1 MEKLKCVNLR
11 RNSYTRKKGR
21 IYLQKDWLICSDYCS
36 RLIRW
41 QGGFEQLCRN
51 VEMNWKEWLNWKLYL
66 LCYVNVSVMH
76 KTRLDHH
83 NWIYWFVYLDF
94 SCTII
99 LRSSVTKWINKMIN
113 WKTYAWQKKKE
124 EREKKDR
131 EREKNESK
139 DTRILRKQKNN
150 VGI

>member
-1 MEKLKCVNLR
+1 
-11 RNSYTRKKGR
+11 
-21 IYLQKDWLICSDYCS
+21 
-36 RLIRW
+36 
-41 QGGFEQLCRN
+41 
-51 VEMNWKEWLNWKLYL
+51 
-66 LCYVNVSVMH
+66 
-76 KTRLDHH
+76 
-83 NWIYWFVYLDF
+83 
-94 SCTII
+94 
-99 LRSSVTKWINKMIN
+99 MIN